1 MDEQQQQRVNEA
13 AQQFTSALVESFRAV
28 SGRGERVQ
36 AQSAQLT
43 QDFFNRVI
51 ENLRTQAEDTQQ
63 MTKQL
68 VDQHQRATE
77 AGRTLS
83 QESVGAYMEFVN
95 SMFSF
100 WQRSTEAAQG
110 GTEEAQR
117 TTTEAPAESQEEAA
131 ELPLDNYDTLAVEQV
146 SERLDDLSAEEIRQL
161 RAYEAE
167 NRNRS
172 TLLRRLDETIE
183 AGSPS

>member
-1 MDEQQQQRVNEA
+1 
-13 AQQFTSALVESFRAV
+13 
-28 SGRGERVQ
+28 
-36 AQSAQLT
+36 
-43 QDFFNRVI
+43 
-51 ENLRTQAEDTQQ
+51 
-63 MTKQL
+63 
-68 VDQHQRATE
+68 
-77 AGRTLS
+77 
-83 QESVGAYMEFVN
+83 MEFVN